1 MISAGYDGVNLHLIL
16 SPQVNS
22 MQCSSF
28 QSSLSNS
35 LVDRCNSLFS
45 WRIARML
52 TLTCD
57 STSIYILMY
66 PDWDILTYMNR
77 LECYWGYYLT
87 SSKRW
92 TKSLKSQF
100 WTKDD
105 SLHRVHNGRYR
116 LHSTVRSS
124 TVLSPSA
131 VCGGHVRRRMA
142 ATYILTSDVTS
153 ISLSFRGL
161 TQRPLSPRDMG
172 QAQSIGS
179 RCRAALPPDRHL
191 ATPLENSR
199 SSTDFPARGPTA
211 PVLAQSQKIES
222 VLKKVAARN
231 WDVGRKSRTR
241 SKWINL

>member
-1 MISAGYDGVNLHLIL
+1 MISAGNDGVNLHLIPFPHKSIPCNAL
-16 SPQVNS
+16 A
-22 MQCSSF
+22 
-28 QSSLSNS
+28 SNPVS
-35 LVDRCNSLFS
+35 LVDRCNSLFNR
-45 WRIARML
+45 RIAIML

-57 STSIYILMY
+57 SIYILIY
-66 PDWDILTYMNR
+66 PVWDILTYMNR
-77 LECYWGYYLT
+77 LECYWGCYLT

-105 SLHRVHNGRYR
+105 SLHRVLNGRYR

-179 RCRAALPPDRHL
+179 RRRLTSWPTSCDTAGKFSELNWFSRQRTDRPSSGPV
-191 ATPLENSR
+191 AENRVGLEEGGG
-199 SSTDFPARGPTA
+199 T
-211 PVLAQSQKIES
+211 
-222 VLKKVAARN
+222 
-231 WDVGRKSRTR
+231 KSRRRT
-241 SKWINL
+241 